1 MTREEFLAF
10 YPQFDGVAPGIV
22 LDEYLRQANAR
33 FGDFGEDADEAR
45 RLYTAHKL
53 TLWAVTALPAGGEV
67 TAAMIAAAGKGE
79 TRKQVASKKVGEV
92 AVTYVAGESFSARV
106 TTGLAD
112 LAETEYGM
120 QLLGLIREY
129 MRPRYVR

>member
-53 TLWAVTALPAGGEV
+53 TLWAVTALP
-67 TAAMIAAAGKGE
+67 
-79 TRKQVASKKVGEV
+79 VGEK
-92 AVTYVAGESFSARV
+92 V

-112 LAETEYGM
+112 LAETEYGV

>member
-53 TLWAVTALPAGGEV
+53 TVWAVTALPAGGEV

-79 TRKQVASKKVGEV
+79 TRRQVASKKVGEV
-92 AVTYVAGESFSARV
+92 AVSYVTGDSVGEKV

-112 LAETEYGM
+112 LAETEYGV

-129 MRPRYVR
+129 MRPRYLR

>member
-92 AVTYVAGESFSARV
+92 AVTYATGENFSARV

-112 LAETEYGM
+112 LAETEYGV

-129 MRPRYVR
+129 MRPRYLR

>member
-53 TLWAVTALPAGGEV
+53 TLWA
-67 TAAMIAAAGKGE
+67 GKGE
-79 TRKQVASKKVGEV
+79 TRRQVASKKVGEV
-92 AVTYVAGESFSARV
+92 AVTYATSSGVSEHVS
-106 TTGLAD
+106 TGFAELT
-112 LAETEYGM
+112 ETEYGG

-129 MRPRYVR
+129 MRPRYLR

>member
-79 TRKQVASKKVGEV
+79 TRRQVASKKVGEV
-92 AVTYVAGESFSARV
+92 AVTYATSSGVSEHVS
-106 TTGLAD
+106 TGFAD
-112 LAETEYGM
+112 LTETEYGV

-129 MRPRYVR
+129 MRLRYLR